1 MYVNYVTKIYFK
13 VTIFINLPQV
23 PRKPLNLTSFLVKF
37 LRLKTVDKH
46 TYTMLNLSTKFIKNW
61 KLFEKTNKRK
71 TVKTLCRYRVNVG
84 KVSLFKIKNNI

>member
-23 PRKPLNLTSFLVKF
+23 SRKPLNLASFLVKF
-37 LRLKTVDKH
+37 LRLKTVVKH
-46 TYTMLNLSTKFIKNW
+46 TYTMLNLSTRFIKNW
-61 KLFEKTNKRK
+61 KLFEKKKRK